1 MKQLLLATVAVLLAA
16 SATAEECVSKT
27 EPHEGTS
34 YETCMARVDDVIR
47 VSVDGYVAQH
57 YIVQYRGQR
66 LVVFDPLVSD
76 HPAGDQVSFTV
87 MKLEEPASSRSRG
100 FRALLAQTTFA
111 SKPASEHS
119 RP

>member
-57 YIVQYRGQR
+57 YIVQYRDSALSYSTRSYPTTPPATRCPSR
-66 LVVFDPLVSD
+66 L
-76 HPAGDQVSFTV
+76 
-87 MKLEEPASSRSRG
+87 
-100 FRALLAQTTFA
+100 
-111 SKPASEHS
+111 
-119 RP
+119 